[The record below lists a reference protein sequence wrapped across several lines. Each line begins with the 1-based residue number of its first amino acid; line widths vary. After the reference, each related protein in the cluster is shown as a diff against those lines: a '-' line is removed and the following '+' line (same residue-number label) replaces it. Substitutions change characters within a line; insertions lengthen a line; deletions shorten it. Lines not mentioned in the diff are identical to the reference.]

1 MYEPVKAADLAVLVG
16 NVEGPL
22 ASGVFTQAA
31 PDVALFTVSI
41 TDSHAPSLVYV
52 ATCFLLGTLV
62 AAHATPESND
72 IKQALVDG
80 LKELASER
88 FVDELLQIAVLI
100 GEEGEQDSGDI
111 PF

>member
-41 TDSHAPSLVYV
+41 TENYAPSLAYV

-62 AAHATPESND
+62 AAHATPDSHEL
-72 IKQALVDG
+72 KEAVVDG
-80 LKELASER
+80 LKEMASER
-88 FVDELLQIAVLI
+88 FVDELLQIAMLI
-100 GEEGEQDSGDI
+100 GEEGSEGSGDI